1 MIFGWKKVY
10 PLLHLFAT
18 FFVLVG
24 VHYSAFWI
32 IVINSFMHTPSGVEL
47 IDGILHVT
55 SWKEI
60 IFTPSMP
67 YRLSHMLVASYLTS
81 TLLIAGRFANYYKK
95 KREFNIAQKGF
106 SVALQVILGD
116 LHG

>member
-1 MIFGWKKVY
+1 LFAVESLSAFFIEALFLGIMIFGWRKVH

-32 IVINSFMHTPSGVEL
+32 IVINSIMHTPSGVEL

-60 IFTPSMP
+60 KFNPSMP
-67 YRLSHMLVASYLTS
+67 YMLTHMLVASYMLVAS
-81 TLLIAGRFANYYKK
+81 LRF
-95 KREFNIAQKGF
+95 
-106 SVALQVILGD
+106 
-116 LHG
+116 